1 MPARV
6 DDAPARRSCRPS
18 SRALRRP
25 GGPDPLL
32 PASTS
37 SKRPSTRTSPIPS
50 SGGAREAANRPPE
63 LSHPHL
69 RVPQPSVGRRSA
81 HRPHSPQTREPVHGG
96 AHKGTTALRRC
107 WPSAWAKRGSSPRPG
122 RASTGAQPPWR
133 LRSRAWT
140 APCPGLRS
148 RRPGGWRPPDQA
160 VRTPRLS
167 PRHRFGRFMT
177 AFYSRCHDSV
187 PRPPVVVAPQQASLP
202 LCVSGNCEWKPGTES
217 SPPGGL
223 FAYSQARLSGT
234 DRKAP
239 HDILPADRADAPS
252 ALPGR

>member
-37 SKRPSTRTSPIPS
+37 SKRPSPGRRRSRLLAELEKLQIDHPS
-50 SGGAREAANRPPE
+50 CLTLIYECRNLPSGDGARIV
-63 LSHPHL
+63 LTVL
-69 RVPQPSVGRRSA
+69 K
-81 HRPHSPQTREPVHGG
+81 RENLVHGG
-96 AHKGTTALRRC
+96 AHKGTNALRRC

-160 VRTPRLS
+160 VRTLRLS

-202 LCVSGNCEWKPGTES
+202 LRVSGNCEWKPGTES

>member
-96 AHKGTTALRRC
+96 AHKGTNALRRC
-107 WPSAWAKRGSSPRPG
+107 WPSACKTRLIAETGAGQHGGATAMAVALTSLDCAMSWTEEPAPWRMEASRPG
-122 RASTGAQPPWR
+122 S
-133 LRSRAWT
+133 
-140 APCPGLRS
+140 
-148 RRPGGWRPPDQA
+148 
-160 VRTPRLS
+160 
-167 PRHRFGRFMT
+167 
-177 AFYSRCHDSV
+177 
-187 PRPPVVVAPQQASLP
+187 
-202 LCVSGNCEWKPGTES
+202 
-217 SPPGGL
+217 
-223 FAYSQARLSGT
+223 
-234 DRKAP
+234 
-239 HDILPADRADAPS
+239 ADAPS
-252 ALPGR
+252 QPPPPIWSLHDRVLLSMP